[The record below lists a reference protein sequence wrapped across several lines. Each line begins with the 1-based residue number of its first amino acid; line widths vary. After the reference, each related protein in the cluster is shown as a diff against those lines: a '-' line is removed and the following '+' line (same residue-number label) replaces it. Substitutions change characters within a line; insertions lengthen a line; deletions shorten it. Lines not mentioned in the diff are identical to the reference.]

1 MVDVKAAVIEEITA
15 FSLPVGMLSILR
27 LDKIHPIISGNKWFK
42 LKGYMEE
49 AKSKK
54 VEAIASFGGAYSNHI
69 VALAYAGK
77 QAGIATVGFIRGED
91 GDSES
96 LKQARE
102 FGMKLY
108 FVSRD
113 DYRDKEKIKQN
124 FQDPHWLWVAE
135 GGYGVGGAE
144 GAADILRLPG
154 CEQFTH
160 IVCACGTGTMMAGLI
175 NSSLPHQQIMGISV
189 LKNHT
194 GLDTAIKKLLIK
206 PQQNNWE
213 TKHEFHF
220 GGYAK
225 HPQKLLAFINTF
237 WQQTSIP
244 TDIVYT
250 SKLCYATMQLIAENY
265 FNATSKILI
274 IHSGGLQGN
283 HSLKQ
288 DQLVF

>member
-1 MVDVKAAVIEEITA
+1 MVDVKAAVIEEITS
-15 FSLPVGMLSILR
+15 FSLPVSMLSILR

-49 AKSKK
+49 AKSNK

-102 FGMKLY
+102 FGMELY
-108 FVSRD
+108 FVSREV
-113 DYRDKEKIKQN
+113 YSHKEKIKQG
-124 FQDPHWLWVAE
+124 FQDHHWLWVAE
-135 GGYGVGGAE
+135 GGYGSGGAE
-144 GAADILRLPG
+144 GAADILRIAG
-154 CEQFTH
+154 CEKFTH

-175 NSSLPHQQIMGISV
+175 NSYLPHQQITGIAV
-189 LKNHT
+189 LKNHF
-194 GLDTAIKKLLIK
+194 GLDADNKKLLINPSK
-206 PQQNNWE
+206 NNWE
-213 TKHEFHF
+213 TKHDFHF

-225 HPQKLLAFINTF
+225 HPPKLLAFMNTF

-250 SKLCYATMQLIAENY
+250 SKLCYATLQLITENY
-265 FNATSKILI
+265 FNSDSKILM